1 MTGTTGPTRPGNR
14 GPGPAPELD
23 CAAARPLIE
32 AYLLDELGEADGRRL
47 AGHLRDCPA
56 CSAELGGATRLVGL
70 LAALPTPAPAPD
82 LDERIILAA
91 IADRRRRHEHRS
103 WLADLR
109 LQVLRGAMR
118 TTGTL
123 VVTVVTVALLGS
135 AFVFAASQFVTQFPA
150 FTSRATMA
158 PEVTPT
164 LAPTPEQTAV
174 PTAPPGTGTS
184 TPAGVVAT
192 PTIEPTPVPREP
204 TPAPTEPP
212 APTPAPT
219 QAATPEPTPEPT
231 ASPEPTP
238 APTPTPTK
246 RPRPTPSP
254 SSSPSDSAAPSATPT
269 PSP

>member
-1 MTGTTGPTRPGNR
+1 MTRFTTGP
-14 GPGPAPELD
+14 GPDLD

-32 AYLLDELGEADGRRL
+32 AYLLDELGEADGRHL
-47 AGHLRDCPA
+47 AAHLRDCPA
-56 CSAELGGATRLVGL
+56 CSAELGGATRLIGL
-70 LAALPTPAPAPD
+70 LATLPTPAPTPD
-82 LDERIILAA
+82 LDERLILAA
-91 IADRRRRHEHRS
+91 IADRRRRHAHRS

-123 VVTVVTVALLGS
+123 VVTIVTVALLGG
-135 AFVFAASQFVTQFPA
+135 AFVFAASQFVAQFPA
-150 FTSRATMA
+150 FTSRATVS

-174 PTAPPGTGTS
+174 PTAAPETGTP

-192 PTIEPTPVPREP
+192 PTIEPTPVPTQEPTPASTGTPAP
-204 TPAPTEPP
+204 TPAPT
-212 APTPAPT
+212 PTPT

-238 APTPTPTK
+238 SPTPAPTEKPRRTP
-246 RPRPTPSP
+246 PPSASP
-254 SSSPSDSAAPSATPT
+254 SPSDSAAPTAEPT
-269 PSP
+269 TSP

>member
-1 MTGTTGPTRPGNR
+1 MTRFTDGPE
-14 GPGPAPELD
+14 PELD
-23 CAAARPLIE
+23 CVAARRLID
-32 AYLLDELGEADGRRL
+32 AYLLDELAEADGRRL

-56 CSAELGGATRLVGL
+56 CSAELGGSTRLIGL

-82 LDERIILAA
+82 LDERVILAA
-91 IADRRRRHEHRS
+91 IADRRRRHAHRS

-109 LQVLRGAMR
+109 VQVLRGAMR

-123 VVTVVTVALLGS
+123 VVTVVTVALLGG
-135 AFVFAASQFVTQFPA
+135 AFVFAASQFVAQLPA
-150 FTSRATMA
+150 FTSRATIA

-174 PTAPPGTGTS
+174 PTATPRPGTP

-192 PTIEPTPVPREP
+192 PRTEP
-204 TPAPTEPP
+204 TPAPTPEPTPAPSPTP

-238 APTPTPTK
+238 TPVPTEKPRRTP
-246 RPRPTPSP
+246 PPSASP
-254 SSSPSDSAAPSATPT
+254 SPSDSAAPSATPT